1 MGWTSRSAQVGEP
14 EKNCS
19 SITHDVLKFFEHLNT
34 LPYPPRR
41 NIGQIQE
48 LSSVCELINTSEY
61 NNLIGMGDASVSN
74 ESFVSHTYI
83 LKSMD
88 EKHRIRGVAP
98 VDCDKDDVD
107 STRAEKSGVLALV
120 PILCVLE
127 EISNIGSGRVTIY
140 FDNLKAVCI

>member
-1 MGWTSRSAQVGEP
+1 
-14 EKNCS
+14 
-19 SITHDVLKFFEHLNT
+19 
-34 LPYPPRR
+34 
-41 NIGQIQE
+41 
-48 LSSVCELINTSEY
+48 
-61 NNLIGMGDASVSN
+61 MGDASVSN